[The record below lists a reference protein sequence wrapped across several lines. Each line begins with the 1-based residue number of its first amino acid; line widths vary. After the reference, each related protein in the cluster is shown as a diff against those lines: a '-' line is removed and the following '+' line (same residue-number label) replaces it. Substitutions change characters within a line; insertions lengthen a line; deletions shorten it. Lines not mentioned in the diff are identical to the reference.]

1 MGGVEIRKSILSFA
15 LLIFG
20 WYAVASLH
28 LVNPMFLPTP
38 FETIQEGARL
48 IAEKKIFIDLIYSF
62 RRVVYGVSLALI
74 MGIPVGLGLGYYEK
88 VYQYFECILDFF
100 RSIPPILTFPLA
112 MLIFGTGEES
122 RIAVIFFGC
131 VTIVILN
138 SAAGVGN
145 SPKLRVNAAK
155 IMGASWYQIFSRV
168 VIFDAL
174 PQIFVGIRVS
184 LSMGVIIGIVTEMLV
199 GDKYGLGSRAVNAQ
213 IAYDTPGLFFTI
225 IIVGLIGLIINK
237 LLILLENR
245 VIHWKKAA

>member
-1 MGGVEIRKSILSFA
+1 MGGIEIRKSILSFA
-15 LLIFG
+15 FLSFG
-20 WYAVASLH
+20 WYVVASLH

-38 FETIQEGARL
+38 FETLKEGARL

-62 RRVVYGVSLALI
+62 RRIFYGVSLALI

-88 VYQYFECILDFF
+88 VYRYLECILDFF

-131 VTIVILN
+131 VSIVILN
-138 SAAGVGN
+138 SAVGVGN

-155 IMGASWYQIFSRV
+155 IMGAKWYQIFSRV

-199 GDKYGLGSRAVNAQ
+199 GDKYGLGSRVVNAQ

-225 IIVGLIGLIINK
+225 IIVGLIGLTINK
-237 LLILLENR
+237 LLISLENR
-245 VIHWKKAA
+245 VIHWKKVM